1 MWFQNCKN
9 LKNNLVRAPLP
20 KMDNPG
26 GSVPPE
32 KGTCQVYDHKLLLT
46 FLQQKHAMKYL
57 KFNVDP
63 LTVTQKMSFTFWGA
77 KFVMTLP
84 MLEMI
89 KHSSVLNLIIIK
101 VNTNLFE
108 KKNRMYHKSDFIHT
122 IYKIATKVMII
133 GKSLYLRSM
142 KRSNNLKKGNMW
154 QNKLKSFHPFRL
166 NEIEEYLF
174 ESHTVDKTFIIFFS
188 SSDKISSSK

>member
-1 MWFQNCKN
+1 MWFQNGKN
-9 LKNNLVRAPLP
+9 LKNKLVRASLP

-32 KGTCQVYDHKLLLT
+32 KGTCQVCDHKLLLT
-46 FLQQKHAMKYL
+46 FLQQKHVRKRL
-57 KFNVDP
+57 KLKVDP

-77 KFVMTLP
+77 KFVKTLP
-84 MLEMI
+84 MLEML
-89 KHSSVLNLIIIK
+89 KHSSVFNLIIIK

-108 KKNRMYHKSDFIHT
+108 KKSRMYHKSVFVHT
-122 IYKIATKVMII
+122 MYKIASKVMII
-133 GKSLYLRSM
+133 EKSLYLRSM

-154 QNKLKSFHPFRL
+154 QHKLKSFHPLRL

-174 ESHTVDKTFIIFFS
+174 ESHTVDKAQGVYYFFFS
-188 SSDKISSSK
+188 S

>member
-1 MWFQNCKN
+1 
-9 LKNNLVRAPLP
+9 
-20 KMDNPG
+20 
-26 GSVPPE
+26 
-32 KGTCQVYDHKLLLT
+32 
-46 FLQQKHAMKYL
+46 
-57 KFNVDP
+57 
-63 LTVTQKMSFTFWGA
+63 
-77 KFVMTLP
+77 MTLP

-108 KKNRMYHKSDFIHT
+108 KKNRMYHKSVFIHT